1 MSWASGIITRSPFT
15 AAFSQ
20 TYQLRLHFPRVRNFA
35 TGHKEPYRSQE
46 VDRACGVPQ
55 TAPEAG
61 PKTVGEVMR
70 VEFWSVSLF
79 VLPPSNFRALS
90 VELFADKDDRLIGV
104 GAVVGLTAIML
115 LLPDAGT
122 KSANAVQKHIR
133 SKLMDFVYIVFE
145 TRTET
150 FDR

>member
-1 MSWASGIITRSPFT
+1 
-15 AAFSQ
+15 
-20 TYQLRLHFPRVRNFA
+20 
-35 TGHKEPYRSQE
+35 
-46 VDRACGVPQ
+46 
-55 TAPEAG
+55 
-61 PKTVGEVMR
+61 MR

-79 VLPPSNFRALS
+79 VLPPSNFRAVS

-122 KSANAVQKHIR
+122 KSANAVQKDIR

-145 TRTET
+145 TRAET